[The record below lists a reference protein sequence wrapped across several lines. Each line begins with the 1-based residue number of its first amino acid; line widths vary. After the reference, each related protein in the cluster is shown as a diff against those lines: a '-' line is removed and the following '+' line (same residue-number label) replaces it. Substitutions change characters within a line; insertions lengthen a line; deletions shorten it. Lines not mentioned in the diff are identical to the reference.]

1 MSFGQNV
8 AATKIEL
15 FKYKKSSQVAVMVQ
29 GILDDKRKVLL
40 KNIEEMIEEASK
52 ARGGI
57 WDPLQDIYKSVNE
70 AYLALGTNTVD
81 SVAESTPPVMEVDVN
96 VRRVVDVKIPALS
109 VTEKDTKSMPYGF
122 ADTNS
127 SIDRGAKQIKELLP
141 KISNLDAR
149 KKWIISSL
157 SSSAKIYIDQGASK
171 ALKLGKSLLPSG
183 ITKVLGTFK
192 KGDNI
197 LIVDNNNIDIARAL
211 SSFTS
216 GEIDKIKGLQSNQ
229 IENILG
235 YASKSEI
242 VHKDDIVIL

>member
-15 FKYKKSSQVAVMVQ
+15 LKYKRSSQVATMVQ
-29 GILDDKRKVLL
+29 KILDDKRKVLL

-70 AYLALGTNTVD
+70 AYLALGTSTVD

-96 VRRVVDVKIPALS
+96 IRRVVDVKIPALK

-127 SIDRGAKQIKELLP
+127 SIDRAAKQIKELLP
-141 KISNLDAR
+141 KICKAAEYENSIFSLAKALEKTQKLLNALENVIIPQYQQRIRFYSSNLRR
-149 KKWIISSL
+149 KRKRGIR
-157 SSSAKIYIDQGASK
+157 KVK
-171 ALKLGKSLLPSG
+171 KS
-183 ITKVLGTFK
+183 
-192 KGDNI
+192 
-197 LIVDNNNIDIARAL
+197 
-211 SSFTS
+211 
-216 GEIDKIKGLQSNQ
+216 QS
-229 IENILG
+229 
-235 YASKSEI
+235 
-242 VHKDDIVIL
+242 